1 MPPASSTPAVP
12 EIWSSEA
19 ELNLNIQSG
28 GLNGIR
34 RRDKDRAQGADR
46 WLRAAA
52 RRAHRDCRTRDGGRD
67 ISLWPLMLP
76 LAVFGYGQ
84 GLVMA
89 PLSGAVLATVPKSN
103 AGSASG
109 LYGTVQQIGNAAGVA
124 LVSALY
130 IAVTRLVPNIWR

>member
-1 MPPASSTPAVP
+1 
-12 EIWSSEA
+12 
-19 ELNLNIQSG
+19 
-28 GLNGIR
+28 
-34 RRDKDRAQGADR
+34 
-46 WLRAAA
+46 
-52 RRAHRDCRTRDGGRD
+52 
-67 ISLWPLMLP
+67 MLP